1 MAARPSDQTP
11 SLFPVEDELAVT
23 DAITITGSRDFLEFG
38 ASRLFGEALERFV
51 GQNRIWLLGGAIGVD
66 QLATEWLIG
75 RGEQV
80 TAVVPFTVHDQPKA
94 VQDTLARVH
103 QRIELQYKKTKKA
116 YLDRNA
122 FMVERSNTV
131 IAFWNG
137 EKGGT
142 WATVQ
147 LALKLHKQVH
157 VYPI

>member
-11 SLFPVEDELAVT
+11 TLFPVEYEFAVT
-23 DAITITGSRDFLEFG
+23 DAITITGSREFLEFE
-38 ASRLFGEALERFV
+38 AKQLFADALERFL
-51 GQNRIWLLGGAIGVD
+51 GENRMWLLGGAIGVD
-66 QLATEWLIG
+66 QLATEWLID

-80 TAVVPFTVHDQPKA
+80 TAVVPFTVPDQPKA
-94 VQDTLARVH
+94 VQDTLTRVQ
-103 QRIELQYKKTKKA
+103 QRVELQYKKTKKA

-122 FMVERSNTV
+122 FMVQRSNTV

-142 WATVQ
+142 WATLQ